1 VKRGAAV
8 ARAAVLAL
16 ALLVSAC
23 ATVAEK
29 PGPSPEVA
37 APVVVPPS
45 VVSPPPP
52 APDPRAPLVGR
63 HRERAEALERDG
75 QLRGA
80 RDEWK
85 IALTIDPGDAAAE
98 RSLKALEGRI
108 ERAVA
113 EKIEAGR
120 AALARGAR
128 AEARRQ
134 FLAALALDPFNR
146 AAFQALQNEARDV
159 EFVNHTV
166 RQGDTLPSLAL
177 RYYGDRSRSE
187 VIWETNQLPPNPRLV
202 AGTTLK
208 IPEIPGVPFIH
219 PEARRPAP
227 AVAPPVAVA
236 PSAPKG
242 EPAKE
247 EYIEVNPLLA
257 EAREALE
264 RQDYGEALSD
274 VDKFLAGNPGNR
286 DGLTVKKQALY
297 QQGKAHLAGRRYQ
310 ESYRS
315 LAQLARLQPDYEDS
329 AALLKQA
336 RARAVE
342 LHYREGVRLYREEK
356 PAEAITEWRAVL
368 ELEPDHANA
377 RRNIDQAERLLKAL
391 EERRKK

>member
-1 VKRGAAV
+1 MKRGSAV
-8 ARAAVLAL
+8 ARAAALAL
-16 ALLVSAC
+16 ALVVSAC

-29 PGPSPEVA
+29 PGPPPEA
-37 APVVVPPS
+37 TAPVVAPP
-45 VVSPPPP
+45 VASPPPP
-52 APDPRAPLVGR
+52 APDPRAALVGR

-80 RDEWK
+80 REEWK

-98 RSLKALEGRI
+98 RSLKALDGRI

-146 AAFQALQNEARDV
+146 VAFQALQNEARDV

-166 RQGDTLPSLAL
+166 RQGDTLQSLAQ

-236 PSAPKG
+236 PSAPRG

-247 EYIEVNPLLA
+247 EYTEVNPLLA
-257 EAREALE
+257 EAREALD
-264 RQDYGEALSD
+264 RRDYGEALSD
-274 VDKFLAGNPGNR
+274 IDKFLAGSPGNR

-297 QQGKAHLAGRRYQ
+297 WQGKTHLAGRRYE

-368 ELEPDHANA
+368 ELEPEHANA

>member
-1 VKRGAAV
+1 M
-8 ARAAVLAL
+8 
-16 ALLVSAC
+16 
-23 ATVAEK
+23 
-29 PGPSPEVA
+29 
-37 APVVVPPS
+37 
-45 VVSPPPP
+45 
-52 APDPRAPLVGR
+52 
-63 HRERAEALERDG
+63 
-75 QLRGA
+75 
-80 RDEWK
+80 
-85 IALTIDPGDAAAE
+85 
-98 RSLKALEGRI
+98 
-108 ERAVA
+108 
-113 EKIEAGR
+113 
-120 AALARGAR
+120 
-128 AEARRQ
+128 
-134 FLAALALDPFNR
+134 
-146 AAFQALQNEARDV
+146 
-159 EFVNHTV
+159 
-166 RQGDTLPSLAL
+166 
-177 RYYGDRSRSE
+177 
-187 VIWETNQLPPNPRLV
+187 IWETNQLPPNPRLV

-219 PEARRPAP
+219 SEARRPAP

-242 EPAKE
+242 ETAKE
-247 EYIEVNPLLA
+247 EYTEVNPLLA

-297 QQGKAHLAGRRYQ
+297 EQGKAHLAGRRYQ

>member
-1 VKRGAAV
+1 MKRGSAV
-8 ARAAVLAL
+8 ARAAALAL
-16 ALLVSAC
+16 ALVVSAC

-29 PGPSPEVA
+29 PGPPPEAA
-37 APVVVPPS
+37 APVVAPP
-45 VVSPPPP
+45 VASPPPP
-52 APDPRAPLVGR
+52 TADPRAPLVGR
-63 HRERAEALERDG
+63 HRERAEALARDG

-120 AALARGAR
+120 AGLARGAR

-166 RQGDTLPSLAL
+166 RQGDTLQSLAQ

-202 AGTTLK
+202 AGTMLK

-236 PSAPKG
+236 PSAPRG
-242 EPAKE
+242 EPARE
-247 EYIEVNPLLA
+247 EYTEVNPLLA

-264 RQDYGEALSD
+264 RRDYGEALSD
-274 VDKFLAGNPGNR
+274 IDKFLAGNPGNR

-297 QQGKAHLAGRRYQ
+297 WQGKAHLAGRRYQ

-391 EERRKK
+391 DERRKK